1 MFILNSFEIKHKN
14 KVIYDCVFN
23 NEKMEERENLFT
35 TLIIGENGAGKSF
48 LLKMLSDFFRHI
60 SNRSKPNNVKYD
72 FFKVEYQLNE
82 NHYSIEKS
90 KGRLTS
96 YKNNKLV
103 DIESVGFPNKF
114 IALSFMV
121 NDKFSFV
128 NEKEGIGRYRYLGV
142 RATSNATYT
151 STIQSQR
158 GQKPEGSP
166 IRKFRSS
173 RQLCFLGISFK
184 KPSVLTF

>member
-1 MFILNSFEIKHKN
+1 MFILNSFTIKHKK

-23 NEKMEERENLFT
+23 NSEMEERESLFT

-60 SNRSKPNNVKYD
+60 SNRSKPNNIKYD
-72 FFKVEYQLNE
+72 FFKVQYQLNE
-82 NHYSIEKS
+82 NSYSIEKS
-90 KGRLTS
+90 EGRLIS
-96 YKNNKLV
+96 YKNEKTI
-103 DIESVGFPNKF
+103 DIESVEFPKKI

-128 NEKEGIGRYRYLGV
+128 SEKEGFGRYRYLGV

-151 STIQSQR
+151 STIQ
-158 GQKPEGSP
+158 K
-166 IRKFRSS
+166 KLLSS
-173 RQLCFLGISFK
+173 ILNILSD
-184 KPSVLTF
+184 S